1 MDCALPG
8 EFFSLSMSE
17 AEKNDENVMSVTA
30 NEIKQKGNFQ
40 SSQLTPNGSMPV
52 RQYYNRRYLVRWQP
66 LHIRH
71 HHQNPVPID
80 VTF

>member
-30 NEIKQKGNFQ
+30 NEIKQKKEF
-40 SSQLTPNGSMPV
+40 
-52 RQYYNRRYLVRWQP
+52 
-66 LHIRH
+66 
-71 HHQNPVPID
+71 PIES
-80 VTF
+80 TYSERIHARATIL